1 VTLATAAW
9 QKALNLCQIKWPD
22 LAYKWWLPAIQVAR
36 SIGFGWS
43 TAFLNQESRLYLVLL
58 DTRYSTTVFGPPYTN
73 SKMVLHHII
82 TSSHRSILWQILW
95 WDLNEDERVRYFAT
109 KIVCIW
115 PLWGDLTCWR
125 AKLWFMPQSFIRN
138 QRVYRE
144 EVLNDH
150 GITSANTLMTCLT
163 CCLPCTVDTARLL
176 VCCAIFYIRGER
188 NQQ

>member
-1 VTLATAAW
+1 MTLATAAW
-9 QKALNLCQIKWPD
+9 QKALNLCQINWPD
-22 LAYKWWLPAIQVAR
+22 LAYNWWLPAIQVAR

-43 TAFLNQESRLYLVLL
+43 TAFLNQESRLYWVLL

-82 TSSHRSILWQILW
+82 TS
-95 WDLNEDERVRYFAT
+95 LNPLTNSLMGLEWRRACTLFRDEN
-109 KIVCIW
+109 VCIW

-176 VCCAIFYIRGER
+176 VCCATFYIRAER